1 MHWSVSLSGKGKRLG
16 SCSGPGAC
24 PSACRVAVT
33 GALAPTAAHAGVL
46 PCGGAGVSEG
56 VAVSTS
62 LRELRRYPG
71 LLHCWT
77 HFMQDILD
85 L

>member
-33 GALAPTAAHAGVL
+33 GALAPTAAHAGV
-46 PCGGAGVSEG
+46 SEG